1 LNILQKLTSTEYM
14 VKPHMRRGEIPSNRE
29 AYGRSLRIAFPAVV
43 EMVSIALMDMIDVFM
58 IGQVSDQAMA
68 SVGLSGQPRMLIL
81 SIFFALNIALTAII
95 ARKKGAGEMDDA
107 RSALRQGL
115 LFNALLG
122 LKLTL
127 VAVIFA
133 RPLMNMAGAQYDTID
148 DATTYFRIIGF
159 FVIPQ
164 VMTMTI
170 CAAQRAIGNT
180 KITLKV
186 NVAAK
191 IVSLVLNF
199 LLIEGR
205 FGFPRMEVEGVAW
218 ARSIAMT
225 VAFVL
230 ALISILRKDSELRI
244 SIKDAWLKI
253 DRAIFKSIGR
263 LTANGMLEQVGLRIG
278 FFIYA
283 LVIANL
289 GTHAFASHVIAM
301 QIMMISFTFAEGI
314 GAATTSLV
322 GQNLGKNRPDLSIM
336 YGKIGLRMA
345 FVCAAVLSGVC
356 MLLRYPFASMFSND
370 PYVISTAASLLLIL
384 AYALPFQ
391 TTQLVMG
398 GSLRGAGDNRY
409 VAITMLI
416 TVGVM
421 RPLFGFLLAYPFGF
435 GIQGAW
441 MAVIIDQL
449 ARLILLMS
457 RFVRGKWVQAKV

>member
-1 LNILQKLTSTEYM
+1 MNILKRLTSTEYM
-14 VKPHMRRGEIPSNRE
+14 IKEHMRRGEIPSNKE
-29 AYGRSLRIAFPAVV
+29 AYGNSLRIAFPAVI
-43 EMVSIALMDMIDVFM
+43 EMVSIAFMDMIDVLM
-58 IGQVSDQAMA
+58 IGRVSTQAMA
-68 SVGLSGQPRMLIL
+68 AVGLSGQPRMLIL

-95 ARKKGAGEMDDA
+95 ARKKGEGDMDSA
-107 RSALRQGL
+107 KSALRQGL
-115 LFNALLG
+115 LFNVILGVKFTLLG
-122 LKLTL
+122 
-127 VAVIFA
+127 VIFA
-133 RPLMNMAGAQYDTID
+133 RPLMNLAGAQYDTID
-148 DATTYFRIIGF
+148 AATTYFRIIGF

-186 NVAAK
+186 NVVAK
-191 IVSLVLNF
+191 IVGLTLNF

-230 ALISILRKDSELRI
+230 ALISILRKDSDLRV
-244 SIKDAWLKI
+244 SIKDSWLKLN
-253 DRAIFKSIGR
+253 RTIFNSIAR
-263 LTANGMLEQVGLRIG
+263 LTRNGMLEQVGLRTG
-278 FFIYA
+278 FFLYA

-289 GTHAFASHVIAM
+289 GTEAFAAHIVAM

-314 GAATTSLV
+314 GAATTGLV

-336 YGKIGLRMA
+336 YGKIGMRLA

-356 MLLRYPFASMFSND
+356 ILFRYPFAAIFSDD
-370 PYVISTAASLLLIL
+370 PYVINTAASLLLIL

-398 GSLRGAGDNRY
+398 GSLRGAGDNGY

-421 RPLFGFLLAYPFGF
+421 RPLFGFLLAYPLGL

-441 MAVIIDQL
+441 LTVILDQL
-449 ARLILLMS
+449 ARLVLLQT
-457 RFVRGKWVQAKV
+457 RFVRGKWIRAKV